1 MKAGIKIMI
10 KIPERIKLANL
21 PTKIEKL
28 DRLSKLTSGPDIYI
42 KRDDY
47 TGTEI
52 SGNKIRKLEF
62 SIKEALDM
70 GCDYLI
76 TCGGIQSNHARAT
89 VAAAVKM
96 GLKAGLI
103 LRGSKDTKI
112 DGNLFINKLLGADI
126 RFVTSEDYKNK
137 RIEIMEDLKKEME
150 IKGFKPY
157 IIPEGASNGIGSFGY
172 FNAMEEIVAQEK
184 AMNIHFDGIFIA
196 VGSGGTHAGLLLGS
210 KLLGISTQIYGINV
224 CDDEEYF
231 KNRIHEILI
240 ESNEYLDI
248 DIQFDK
254 SEINIIDGY
263 VGRGYALS
271 TPVELNFIN
280 ELAKLEGVILDPV
293 YTGKGMY
300 GLTQEIK
307 KGKFKDFK
315 NILFIHTGGLF
326 GLFPQKNLF
335 DFNDK

>member
-1 MKAGIKIMI
+1 MI
-10 KIPERIKLANL
+10 KIPDRIKLANL

-28 DRLSKLTSGPDIYI
+28 DRLSKLLSGPDIYI

-47 TGTEI
+47 TGSEI

-62 SIKEALDM
+62 SIKEAVDM

-89 VAAAVKM
+89 VASAVKM
-96 GLKAGLI
+96 GMKAGLV
-103 LRGSKDTKI
+103 LRGKEETEI

-126 RFVTSEDYKNK
+126 RFITPEEYRN
-137 RIEIMEDLKKEME
+137 RRMEIMEELKKEME
-150 IKGFKPY
+150 LKGFKPY

-172 FNAMEEIVAQEK
+172 FNAMEEIIAQEK
-184 AMNIHFDGIFIA
+184 NMGIHFDGIFIA

-210 KLLGISTQIYGINV
+210 KMLKSSAQIYGINV
-224 CDDEEYF
+224 CDDEKHF
-231 KNRIHEILI
+231 KDRIHEILI
-240 ESNEYLDI
+240 ESNKYLDI

-263 VGRGYALS
+263 VGLGYALS
-271 TPVELNFIN
+271 TSVELKFIN
-280 ELAKLEGVILDPV
+280 EFAKLEGIILDPV

-300 GLTQEIK
+300 GLTEEIK
-307 KGKFKDFK
+307 KGKFNEFK

-335 DFNDK
+335 DFTINN

>member
-1 MKAGIKIMI
+1 MI
-10 KIPERIKLANL
+10 KIPDRIKLANL

-28 DRLSKLTSGPDIYI
+28 DRFSKLMGGPNIYI
-42 KRDDY
+42 KRDDF
-47 TGTEI
+47 TGTEM

-70 GCDYLI
+70 ECDYLI

-96 GLKAGLI
+96 GMKAGLV
-103 LRGSKDTKI
+103 LRGNEDTEV

-126 RFVTSEDYKNK
+126 RFITPLDYKN
-137 RIEIMEDLKKEME
+137 RRMEIMEELKSEME
-150 IKGFKPY
+150 HKGFKPY

-172 FNAMEEIVAQEK
+172 FNAMDEIMAQEK
-184 AMNIHFDGIFIA
+184 DMGIHFDGIFIA

-210 KLLGISTQIYGINV
+210 KIFKSDSQIFGVNV
-224 CDDEEYF
+224 CDDEQYF
-231 KNRIHEILI
+231 KDQIHEILL

-248 DIQFDK
+248 DVPFDK
-254 SEINIIDGY
+254 GEINIIDGY

-271 TPVELNFIN
+271 TPIELDFIS
-280 ELAKLEGVILDPV
+280 EFAKLEGIILDPV

-300 GLTQEIK
+300 GLTQELG
-307 KGKFKDFK
+307 KGRFKDFK

-335 DFNDK
+335 NFDKN

>member
-1 MKAGIKIMI
+1 MY
-10 KIPERIKLANL
+10 KIPDRIKLANL

-28 DRLSKLTSGPDIYI
+28 DRLSKLMGGPDIYI

-47 TGTEI
+47 TGMEI

-62 SIKEALDM
+62 SIKQALDM

-89 VAAAVKM
+89 VAAAVKLGM
-96 GLKAGLI
+96 KAGLV
-103 LRGSKDTKI
+103 LRGKEDTAV

-126 RFVTSEDYKNK
+126 RFITPEDYRN
-137 RIEIMEDLKKEME
+137 RRMEIMEECKKDME
-150 IKGFKPY
+150 LKGFKPY
-157 IIPEGASNGIGSFGY
+157 IIPEGASNGIGCFGY
-172 FNAMEEIVAQEK
+172 FNAMEEIIAQEK
-184 AMNIHFDGIFIA
+184 EMGIHFDGIFIA
-196 VGSGGTHAGLLLGS
+196 VGSGGTHAGLLLGC
-210 KLLGISTQIYGINV
+210 KILGSEARIYGINV
-224 CDDEEYF
+224 SDDEEHF
-231 KNRIHEILI
+231 KNAIHEILI
-240 ESNEYLDI
+240 ESNQYLDI
-248 DIQFDK
+248 NIQIDK

-280 ELAKLEGVILDPV
+280 EFAKLEGIILDPV

-307 KGKFKDFK
+307 KGRFHDFK

-326 GLFPQKNLF
+326 GVFPQKDLF
-335 DFNDK
+335 DFSNN

>member
-1 MKAGIKIMI
+1 MLKT
-10 KIPERIKLANL
+10 PDRIKLANL

-28 DRLSKLTSGPDIYI
+28 NRLSKLLGGPDIYV

-52 SGNKIRKLEF
+52 SGNKVRKLEF
-62 SIKEALDM
+62 SVKEALDM

-89 VAAAVKM
+89 VAVAVKM
-96 GLKAGLI
+96 GMKAGLV
-103 LRGSKDTKI
+103 LRGNEDNEI

-126 RFVTSEDYKNK
+126 RFITPEDYRN
-137 RIEIMEDLKKEME
+137 RRMEIMEELKKEME
-150 IKGFKPY
+150 LQGFKPY

-172 FNAMEEIVAQEK
+172 FNAMEEILAQEK
-184 AMNIHFDGIFIA
+184 EMGIHFDGIFIA
-196 VGSGGTHAGLLLGS
+196 IGSGGTHAGLLLGS
-210 KLLGISTQIYGINV
+210 KLLNSTSKIYGINV

-231 KNRIHEILI
+231 KNNIYQILI
-240 ESNEYLDI
+240 ESNKYLDRDI
-248 DIQFDK
+248 DFDK

-271 TPVELNFIN
+271 TPAELNFISD
-280 ELAKLEGVILDPV
+280 LAKLEGIILDPV

-300 GLTQEIK
+300 GLTEEIK
-307 KGKFKDFK
+307 KGRFKNFK

-335 DFNDK
+335 EFEK

>member
-1 MKAGIKIMI
+1 MT
-10 KIPERIKLANL
+10 KIPDRIKLANL

-28 DRLSKLTSGPDIYI
+28 DRLSKLLSGPNIYI

-62 SIKEALDM
+62 SIKEAVDM

-96 GLKAGLI
+96 GMKAGLV
-103 LRGSKDTKI
+103 LRGKEETEI

-126 RFVTSEDYKNK
+126 RFITPEDYKN
-137 RIEIMEDLKKEME
+137 RRMEIMEDFKKEME
-150 IKGFKPY
+150 LKGFKPY

-172 FNAMEEIVAQEK
+172 FNAMEEILVQEK
-184 AMNIHFDGIFIA
+184 EMDIHFDGIFIA
-196 VGSGGTHAGLLLGS
+196 LGSGGTHAGLLLGS
-210 KLLGISTQIYGINV
+210 KLLSSESQIYGINV
-224 CDDEEYF
+224 CDDEKYF
-231 KNRIHEILI
+231 KDRIYEILI
-240 ESNEYLDI
+240 ESNKYLDM
-248 DIQFDK
+248 DIQFDR

-280 ELAKLEGVILDPV
+280 EFAKLEGIILDPV

-300 GLTQEIK
+300 GLTEEIK
-307 KGKFKDFK
+307 KGKFHDFK

-335 DFNDK
+335 EFNNNN

>member
-1 MKAGIKIMI
+1 MI
-10 KIPERIKLANL
+10 EIPDRIKLANL

-28 DRLSKLTSGPDIYI
+28 DRLSKLIGGPDIYI

-89 VAAAVKM
+89 VAVAVKM
-96 GLKAGLI
+96 GMKAGLV
-103 LRGSKDTKI
+103 LRGKEDTEI
-112 DGNLFINKLLGADI
+112 DGNLLINKLLGADI
-126 RFVTSEDYKNK
+126 RFITPEEYRNRKM
-137 RIEIMEDLKKEME
+137 EIMEELKKEME

-172 FNAMEEIVAQEK
+172 CNAMEEILAQEK
-184 AMNIHFDGIFIA
+184 EMSIHFDGIFVA

-210 KLLGISTQIYGINV
+210 KILGSTSKIYGINV
-224 CDDEEYF
+224 CDDEKYF
-231 KNRIHEILI
+231 KNRIYEILNEGNKYLNMDI
-240 ESNEYLDI
+240 EFNI
-248 DIQFDK
+248 

-263 VGRGYALS
+263 VGQGYALS
-271 TPVELNFIN
+271 TPIELNFIH
-280 ELAKLEGVILDPV
+280 EFARLEGVILDPV

-300 GLTQEIK
+300 GLTEELK
-307 KGKFKDFK
+307 KGRFKDFK

-326 GLFPQKNLF
+326 GLFPQKDLF
-335 DFNDK
+335 NFNSNN

>member
-1 MKAGIKIMI
+1 MT
-10 KIPERIKLANL
+10 KIPDRIKLANL

-28 DRLSKLTSGPDIYI
+28 DRLSKLIGGPNIYI

-62 SIKEALDM
+62 SIKEAVDM

-96 GLKAGLI
+96 GMKAGLV
-103 LRGSKDTKI
+103 LRGKEETEI

-126 RFVTSEDYKNK
+126 RFITPEDYKN
-137 RIEIMEDLKKEME
+137 RRMEIMEDLKKEME
-150 IKGFKPY
+150 LKDFKPY

-172 FNAMEEIVAQEK
+172 FNAMEEILTQEK
-184 AMNIHFDGIFIA
+184 EMDIHFDGIFIA

-210 KLLGISTQIYGINV
+210 KLLSSESQIYGINV
-224 CDDEEYF
+224 CDDEKYF
-231 KNRIHEILI
+231 KDRINEILI
-240 ESNEYLDI
+240 ESNKYLDM

-280 ELAKLEGVILDPV
+280 EFAKLEGIILDPV

-300 GLTQEIK
+300 GLTEEIK
-307 KGKFKDFK
+307 KGKFHDFK

-335 DFNDK
+335 EFNNNN

>member
-1 MKAGIKIMI
+1 MI
-10 KIPERIKLANL
+10 KIPDRIELANL

-28 DRLSKLTSGPDIYI
+28 DRLSKQLCGPNIYI

-62 SIKEALDM
+62 SIKEALDL

-96 GLKAGLI
+96 GMRSGLV
-103 LRGSKDTKI
+103 LRGKEETEI

-126 RFVTSEDYKNK
+126 RFITPEDYSN
-137 RIEIMEDLKKEME
+137 RRMEIMEELKKEME
-150 IKGFKPY
+150 GKGFIPY

-172 FNAMEEIVAQEK
+172 FKAMDEIMAQEK
-184 AMNIHFDGIFIA
+184 EMGIQFDGIFIA

-210 KLLGISTQIYGINV
+210 KILKSRAQIYGINV
-224 CDDEEYF
+224 CDDEKYF
-231 KNRIHEILI
+231 KNTINEILI
-240 ESNEYLDI
+240 ESNKYLDI

-263 VGRGYALS
+263 VGLGYALS
-271 TPVELNFIN
+271 TPVELEFIN

-307 KGKFKDFK
+307 KGRFNEFK

-326 GLFPQKNLF
+326 GLFPQKDLF
-335 DFNDK
+335 NFK

>member
-1 MKAGIKIMI
+1 ML
-10 KIPERIKLANL
+10 KIPDRIKLANL

-28 DRLSKLTSGPDIYI
+28 DRLSKLLGGPDIYV

-52 SGNKIRKLEF
+52 SGNKVRKLEF
-62 SIKEALDM
+62 TVKEAFDM

-89 VAAAVKM
+89 VAVAVKM
-96 GLKAGLI
+96 GMKAGLV
-103 LRGSKDTKI
+103 LRGKEDSEI

-126 RFVTSEDYKNK
+126 RFITPEDYRN
-137 RIEIMEDLKKEME
+137 RRMEIMEELKKEME
-150 IKGFKPY
+150 FQGFKPY

-172 FNAMEEIVAQEK
+172 FNAMEEILAQEK
-184 AMNIHFDGIFIA
+184 EMGIHFDGIFIA
-196 VGSGGTHAGLLLGS
+196 IGSGGTHAGLLLGS
-210 KLLGISTQIYGINV
+210 KLLNSTSKIYGINV

-231 KNRIHEILI
+231 KNNIYEILV
-240 ESNEYLDI
+240 ESNKYLNRNI
-248 DIQFDK
+248 EFDK
-254 SEINIIDGY
+254 NEINIIDGY

-271 TPVELNFIN
+271 TPLELNFISD
-280 ELAKLEGVILDPV
+280 LAKLEGIILDPV

-300 GLTQEIK
+300 GLTEEIK
-307 KGKFKDFK
+307 KGRFKDFK

-335 DFNDK
+335 EFEK

>member
-1 MKAGIKIMI
+1 MT
-10 KIPERIKLANL
+10 KIPDRIKLANL

-28 DRLSKLTSGPDIYI
+28 DRLSKLLSGPNIYI

-62 SIKEALDM
+62 SIKEAIDM

-96 GLKAGLI
+96 GMKAGLV
-103 LRGSKDTKI
+103 LRGKEETEI

-126 RFVTSEDYKNK
+126 RFITPEDYKNR

-150 IKGFKPY
+150 LKGFKPY

-172 FNAMEEIVAQEK
+172 FNAMEEILAQEK
-184 AMNIHFDGIFIA
+184 DMDIHFDGIFIA

-210 KLLGISTQIYGINV
+210 KLLKSESQIYGINV
-224 CDDEEYF
+224 CDDEKYF
-231 KNRIHEILI
+231 KEKIHEILL
-240 ESNEYLDI
+240 ESNKYLDM

-271 TPVELNFIN
+271 TQVELNFIS
-280 ELAKLEGVILDPV
+280 EFAKLEGIILDPV

-300 GLTQEIK
+300 GLTEEIK
-307 KGKFKDFK
+307 KGRFHDFK

-326 GLFPQKNLF
+326 GLFPQKDLF
-335 DFNDK
+335 EFNSNN

>member
-1 MKAGIKIMI
+1 MI
-10 KIPERIKLANL
+10 KIPDRIRLANL

-28 DRLSKLTSGPDIYI
+28 DRLSKLLGGPDIYI

-96 GLKAGLI
+96 GMKAGLV
-103 LRGSKDTKI
+103 LRGKEDAEI
-112 DGNLFINKLLGADI
+112 DGNLFLNKLLGADI
-126 RFVTSEDYKNK
+126 RFITPEDYRN
-137 RIEIMEDLKKEME
+137 RRMEIMEELKREMK

-172 FNAMEEIVAQEK
+172 FNAMEEIIAQEK
-184 AMNIHFDGIFIA
+184 ELGIHFDGIFIA

-210 KLLGISTQIYGINV
+210 KILNSPSQIYGINV

-231 KNRIHEILI
+231 KNAIYEILI
-240 ESNEYLDI
+240 ESNKYLDI
-248 DIQFDK
+248 DIHFDK

-263 VGRGYALS
+263 VGLGYALS
-271 TPVELNFIN
+271 TPVELKFIN

-300 GLTQEIK
+300 GLTREIK
-307 KGKFKDFK
+307 KGRFNDFK

-326 GLFPQKNLF
+326 GLFPQKDLF
-335 DFNDK
+335 DFV

>member
-1 MKAGIKIMI
+1 MR

-28 DRLSKLTSGPDIYI
+28 GRFSKLMGGPDIYI

-47 TGTEI
+47 TGAEI

-62 SIKEALDM
+62 TIKQAQDM

-89 VAAAVKM
+89 VAAAVKIGM
-96 GLKAGLI
+96 KAGLV
-103 LRGSKDTKI
+103 LRGSEDTEI

-126 RFVTSEDYKNK
+126 RFITPEDYKN
-137 RIEIMEDLKKEME
+137 RRMEIMEELKGEME

-172 FNAMEEIVAQEK
+172 FNAMEEIIVQEK
-184 AMNIHFDGIFIA
+184 EMGIHFDGIFIA

-210 KLLGISTQIYGINV
+210 KLLNSSSQIYGINV
-224 CDDEEYF
+224 CDDAEYF
-231 KNRIHEILI
+231 KNAIHEILI
-240 ESNEYLDI
+240 DSNKYLDM
-248 DIQFDK
+248 DINFNK

-271 TPVELNFIN
+271 TPVELDFIS
-280 ELAKLEGVILDPV
+280 EFAKLEGIILDPV

-307 KGKFKDFK
+307 KGRFKEFK

-335 DFNDK
+335 EFKNNN

>member
-1 MKAGIKIMI
+1 MT
-10 KIPERIKLANL
+10 KIPDRIKLANL

-28 DRLSKLTSGPDIYI
+28 DRLSKLLSGPNIYI

-62 SIKEALDM
+62 SIKEAVDM

-96 GLKAGLI
+96 GMKAGLV
-103 LRGSKDTKI
+103 LRGKEETEI

-126 RFVTSEDYKNK
+126 RFITPEDYKN
-137 RIEIMEDLKKEME
+137 RRMEIMEDFKKEME
-150 IKGFKPY
+150 LKGFKPY

-172 FNAMEEIVAQEK
+172 FNAMEEILVQEK
-184 AMNIHFDGIFIA
+184 EMDIHFDGIFIA

-210 KLLGISTQIYGINV
+210 KLLSSESQIYGINV
-224 CDDEEYF
+224 CDDEKYF
-231 KNRIHEILI
+231 KDRIYEILI
-240 ESNEYLDI
+240 ESNKYLDM
-248 DIQFDK
+248 DIQFDR

-280 ELAKLEGVILDPV
+280 EFAKLEGIILDPV

-300 GLTQEIK
+300 GLTEEIK
-307 KGKFKDFK
+307 KGKFHDFK

-335 DFNDK
+335 EFNNNN

>member
-1 MKAGIKIMI
+1 MP
-10 KIPERIKLANL
+10 KIPDRIKLANL

-28 DRLSKLTSGPDIYI
+28 DRLSKLTYGPDIYI

-47 TGTEI
+47 TGTEL
-52 SGNKIRKLEF
+52 SGNKVRKLEF

-96 GLKAGLI
+96 GMKAGLV
-103 LRGSKDTKI
+103 LRGKEGTEI

-126 RFVTSEDYKNK
+126 KFITPEDYKN
-137 RIEIMEDLKKEME
+137 RRMEIMQELKKEME

-172 FNAMEEIVAQEK
+172 FHAMEEILAQEK
-184 AMNIHFDGIFIA
+184 DMGIHFDGIFIA

-210 KLLGISTQIYGINV
+210 NILRSRAQIYGINV
-224 CDDEEYF
+224 SDDAEYF

-240 ESNEYLDI
+240 ESNKYLDI
-248 DIQFDK
+248 EIQFDK
-254 SEINIIDGY
+254 SEINVIDGY

-271 TPVELNFIN
+271 SQVELNFIY
-280 ELAKLEGVILDPV
+280 EFAKLEGIILDPV

-300 GLTQEIK
+300 GLTEELK
-307 KGKFKDFK
+307 KGRFKDFK
-315 NILFIHTGGLF
+315 NILFIHTGGLL

-335 DFNDK
+335 DFNSK

>member
-1 MKAGIKIMI
+1 MI
-10 KIPERIKLANL
+10 KIPNRIKLANL

-28 DRLSKLTSGPDIYI
+28 DRLSKLIGGPNIYI

-62 SIKEALDM
+62 SIKEAIDM

-89 VAAAVKM
+89 VAAAVKLGM
-96 GLKAGLI
+96 KAGLI
-103 LRGSKDTKI
+103 LRGKEDTEI

-126 RFVTSEDYKNK
+126 RFVTAEDYSN
-137 RIEIMEDLKKEME
+137 RRTEIMEELKKEME
-150 IKGFKPY
+150 FKGYKPY

-172 FNAMEEIVAQEK
+172 FNAMEEILTQEK
-184 AMNIHFDGIFIA
+184 EMGIHFDGIFAA

-210 KLLGISTQIYGINV
+210 KVLNSTSQIYSINV
-224 CDDEEYF
+224 CNDENHF
-231 KNRIHEILI
+231 KNEIQEILR
-240 ESNEYLDI
+240 ESNKYLDV

-254 SEINIIDGY
+254 SEINIVDGY
-263 VGRGYALS
+263 VGRDYALS
-271 TPVELNFIN
+271 TPVELNFIS
-280 ELAKLEGVILDPV
+280 EFAKLEGIILDPV

-300 GLTQEIK
+300 GLTEEIK
-307 KGKFKDFK
+307 NGRFKDFK

-326 GLFPQKNLF
+326 GLFPQKDLF
-335 DFNDK
+335 DF

>member
-1 MKAGIKIMI
+1 MI
-10 KIPERIKLANL
+10 KIPDRIELANI

-28 DRLSKLTSGPDIYI
+28 DRLSKQLCGPNIYI

-62 SIKEALDM
+62 SIKEALDL

-96 GLKAGLI
+96 GMRAGLV
-103 LRGSKDTKI
+103 LRGKEETEV

-126 RFVTSEDYKNK
+126 RFITPEDYSN
-137 RIEIMEDLKKEME
+137 RRMEIMEELKKKME
-150 IKGFKPY
+150 CKGFIPY

-172 FNAMEEIVAQEK
+172 FKAMDEIMTQEK
-184 AMNIHFDGIFIA
+184 EMGIQFDGIFIA

-210 KLLGISTQIYGINV
+210 KILKSRAQIYGINV

-231 KNRIHEILI
+231 KNTIHEILI
-240 ESNEYLDI
+240 ESNKYLDI
-248 DIQFDK
+248 DIHFDK

-263 VGRGYALS
+263 VGLGYALS
-271 TPVELNFIN
+271 TPVELKFIN

-300 GLTQEIK
+300 GLTREIK
-307 KGKFKDFK
+307 KGRFNDFK

-326 GLFPQKNLF
+326 GLFPQKDLF
-335 DFNDK
+335 DFV

>member
-1 MKAGIKIMI
+1 MFKT
-10 KIPERIKLANL
+10 PDRIKLANL

-28 DRLSKLTSGPDIYI
+28 DRLSKLLGGPDIYI

-52 SGNKIRKLEF
+52 SGNKVRKLEF
-62 SIKEALDM
+62 SVKEALDM

-89 VAAAVKM
+89 VAVAVKM
-96 GLKAGLI
+96 GMEAGLV
-103 LRGSKDTKI
+103 LRGKEDSEI
-112 DGNLFINKLLGADI
+112 DGNLFMNKLLGADI
-126 RFVTSEDYKNK
+126 RFITPEDYRN
-137 RIEIMEDLKKEME
+137 RRMEMMEELKKEME
-150 IKGFKPY
+150 LQGFKPY

-172 FNAMEEIVAQEK
+172 FNAIEEILAQEK
-184 AMNIHFDGIFIA
+184 EMGIHFDGIFIA

-210 KLLGISTQIYGINV
+210 KLLSSTSQIYGINV

-231 KNRIHEILI
+231 KNNIHEILI
-240 ESNEYLDI
+240 ESNKYLDM
-248 DIQFDK
+248 DIQFHK

-271 TPVELNFIN
+271 TPAELNFISDF
-280 ELAKLEGVILDPV
+280 AKLEGIILDPV

-300 GLTQEIK
+300 GLTEEIK
-307 KGKFKDFK
+307 KGRFRDFK

-326 GLFPQKNLF
+326 GVFPQKNLF
-335 DFNDK
+335 EFEK